1 MTNNQAVRK
10 MAGLGAMLCRFKS
23 DLRGNVAMMFGLA
36 AVPLMLGAG
45 VAVDY
50 ARSIQSESQLQGA
63 VDAAALAVASSDLAD
78 LTGLTDSE
86 ILARLAQ
93 LEDLAQNYA
102 EANYAAAGGDPGD
115 IDVSISISDGVI
127 KVDGTHKMQTTLMS
141 VVGIDKV
148 DVGAHAEVNTEEGAI
163 AGVEL
168 AMVMDTTGSM
178 SENNK
183 LNDAK
188 VAANDLV
195 DIIFG
200 DEDENPNV
208 KMALVPFSTA
218 VNVGTQYKNAAWLD
232 TTGKAAYS
240 KLNFT
245 STSYH
250 NMKAWNDLK
259 NTPWTGC
266 VEARKGSYD
275 TDDTTP
281 DTSTPD
287 TLFTPYFAPAE
298 PTRTGLSSVKSSI
311 LDSIFGTYWNAY
323 NAPNDWIATSAQ
335 ISGMTVKSSTTLL
348 QIQENQAK
356 YANFKPNSSSSMGPW
371 QGCEGIQP
379 IVPLTSLRQS
389 LKDGIADLEAQGN
402 THIPQGVAWGW
413 RVLSPNEPFTE
424 GAAYSDKFWHK
435 IMVVMTDGDNTIATT
450 SDSFNKSR
458 YSAYGY
464 VAQGRLDSTTASTAL
479 SNMNTRLKTTC
490 TNAKNTGIEI
500 YTIAFGPAS
509 EISNATRNLLRNC
522 ASSPEKYL
530 EAPDGATLREHFKAI
545 GTSLKKMYLSK

>member
-1 MTNNQAVRK
+1 M
-10 MAGLGAMLCRFKS
+10 
-23 DLRGNVAMMFGLA
+23 RGNVAMMFGLA
-36 AVPLMLGAG
+36 AVPLLLGAG
-45 VAVDY
+45 IAVDY
-50 ARSIQSESQLQGA
+50 ARSTQSESQLQGA
-63 VDAAALAVASSDLAD
+63 IDAAALAVASSDLAD
-78 LTGLTDSE
+78 LTGLDEAE
-86 ILARLAQ
+86 IQERQEQ
-93 LEDLAQNYA
+93 LEELAQNFVD
-102 EANYAAAGGDPGD
+102 ANYKAAGGDTSD
-115 IDVSISISDGVI
+115 IDVTVTVEGGVI
-127 KVDGTHKMQTTLMS
+127 KVDGTHKMNTTLMN

-148 DVGAHAEVNTEEGAI
+148 DVGAHAEVNMEEGAI

-178 SENNK
+178 AENNK
-183 LNDAK
+183 LRDAK
-188 VAANDLV
+188 IAADDLV

-218 VNVGTQYKNAAWLD
+218 VNVGTTYKDASWLD

-266 VEARKGSYD
+266 VEARKGNYD

-298 PTRTGLSSVKSSI
+298 PTRSGLNSVKSST
-311 LDSIFGTYWNAY
+311 LDSIFGTYYNAY
-323 NAPNDWIATSAQ
+323 DAPNDWIATSAQ
-335 ISGMTVKSSTTLL
+335 ISGMSVTKSTTLL
-348 QIQENQAK
+348 QIQKNQAK
-356 YANFKPNSSSSMGPW
+356 YANFKPSSSSSMGPW

-379 IVPLTSLRQS
+379 IVPLTSSRQP
-389 LKDGIADLEAQGN
+389 LKDGIDDLEAEGN
-402 THIPQGVAWGW
+402 THIPQGVVWGW
-413 RVLSPNEPFTE
+413 RVLSPNEPFTQ

-450 SDSFNKSR
+450 DDDVNKSR

-464 VAQGRLDSTTASTAL
+464 VAQGRLGSTTASSAL
-479 SNMNTRLKTTC
+479 SNMNTRLTTTC
-490 TNAKNTGIEI
+490 TNAKNAGIEI
-500 YTIAFGPAS
+500 YTIAFGPAKD
-509 EISNATRNLLRNC
+509 ISNATRNLLRNC